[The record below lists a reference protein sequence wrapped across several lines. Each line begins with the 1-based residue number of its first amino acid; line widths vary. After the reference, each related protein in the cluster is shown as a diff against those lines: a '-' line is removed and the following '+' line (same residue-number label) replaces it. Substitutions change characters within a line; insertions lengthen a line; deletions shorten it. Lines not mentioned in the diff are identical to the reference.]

1 MALPPLLVKIGA
13 DTKDLD
19 KGLGVAGA
27 RLAKFAAAGVAAA
40 SAVGIAMVALTKQSM
55 AQIDAQAKL
64 AQSMGTTVRSMQT
77 LEQAGKLAGVAMS
90 GVQQATGDL
99 TRRLAQA
106 ASGTGPVAAALDRL
120 KLSAVELGEVP
131 LDERVLKINEALDA
145 MVPAAERAAVA
156 GQLFGEEGSL
166 AMSRIDTA
174 TIRLAR
180 EDILRFGVAVSEVGA
195 NQVEAANDAV
205 TRLGLVFTGF
215 GNQLATIAAPAVERF
230 ATGLID
236 LADAFVG
243 ANVALEDFLG
253 NQARA
258 RAILGEDVFNALNG
272 NTRAVMENEAALS
285 ELATVLGILQ
295 GPLLSTGN
303 ALSAFADELR
313 RTGATEAEAEMMALV
328 DQIDA
333 LDFQLQNGGLSLSEY
348 ETAMNG
354 VIDRAESLL
363 GSLRDVSKVGYSQA
377 ISNLGDLRT
386 ALQLA
391 AQDAFNLVSNL
402 PGGAVSMQSGPSS
415 RRGTRAGTNFA
426 TPGLAPSE
434 KTINPK
440 SREEGRFNEFFGAAD
455 TGGGG
460 GGGGGGLQDEFARRL
475 EIIMEGLQTE
485 RETVQAWYDEG
496 RELLEQAT
504 DAELAAIG
512 GKHEAIQRLEQEH
525 QQRLFAIQDN
535 ANSQRLKDVA
545 GFFGAMANVTK
556 AGGEKTL
563 KATQIL
569 AAGQGLINS
578 YLAFTEVLKDPSL
591 VGRPFARISAAAG
604 VLASGLNMVRAIKGV
619 NSSGGSVA
627 SSGGGGSSAASAP
640 AQAPA
645 QQNVQTLNFSVVN
658 DPFGISDRVVRQIVG
673 AINESQ
679 RNGSNLIRATVS

>member
-13 DTKDLD
+13 DTKDFQ
-19 KGLGVAGA
+19 KGLTDTQK
-27 RLAKFAAAGVAAA
+27 RLVKFAAAGIGAAA
-40 SAVGIAMVALTKQSM
+40 TVGTAMLLMTRRSM
-55 AQIDAQAKL
+55 DAIDAQAKL

-230 ATGLID
+230 ANGLID

-272 NTRAVMENEAALS
+272 NTRAVMENEAALK
-285 ELATVLGILQ
+285 ELALILGILQ
-295 GPLLSTGN
+295 GPLSSTGN

-313 RTGATEAEAEMMALV
+313 RTGADEAEAEMMALV

-402 PGGAVSMQSGPSS
+402 PGGAVSMQSGPTS

-426 TPGLAPSE
+426 TPGLAP
-434 KTINPK
+434 T
-440 SREEGRFNEFFGAAD
+440 EGNVRPQLPGIDFGTD
-455 TGGGG
+455 PSSGGGG

-496 RELLEQAT
+496 LEVLQTARERELLTE
-504 DAELAAIG
+504 AEYMDQR
-512 GKHEAIQRLEQEH
+512 ERLEKEH
-525 QQRLFAIQDN
+525 Q
-535 ANSQRLKDVA
+535 
-545 GFFGAMANVTK
+545 
-556 AGGEKTL
+556 
-563 KATQIL
+563 
-569 AAGQGLINS
+569 
-578 YLAFTEVLKDPSL
+578 
-591 VGRPFARISAAAG
+591 ARISRIKELGAASDMNILLGAGKEVLQAMGSHNKKALKVAQVFGAAQALISAYQGAAEALKLPFPQNIAAAAT
-604 VLASGLNMVRAIKGV
+604 VLAKGIGFVSAIKGV
-619 NSSGGSVA
+619 NASSGSSGGSN
-627 SSGGGGSSAASAP
+627 GGGGSSAASAP

-679 RNGSNLIRATVS
+679 RNGSNLIRATVT